1 MGQDCRYLEQ
11 QQYNELRVFV
21 AAREFLAW
29 PKTRLMAIYL
39 PQKPVVRQKSE
50 FPECEMVENP
60 WDFTLENRPVA
71 SLRRPPIS
79 RQYEVLRLS
88 YMSEGGHLG
97 VAYWAVQNK

>member
-1 MGQDCRYLEQ
+1 MGQDCGYFEQ
-11 QQYNELRVFV
+11 KQYNELRGFV

-29 PKTRLMAIYL
+29 LKTRSMANYP
-39 PQKPVVRQKSE
+39 PQKPGVRQKRE
-50 FPECEMVENP
+50 FPECKMVENP

-79 RQYEVLRLS
+79 RQYGVLRLS

-97 VAYWAVQNK
+97 VA